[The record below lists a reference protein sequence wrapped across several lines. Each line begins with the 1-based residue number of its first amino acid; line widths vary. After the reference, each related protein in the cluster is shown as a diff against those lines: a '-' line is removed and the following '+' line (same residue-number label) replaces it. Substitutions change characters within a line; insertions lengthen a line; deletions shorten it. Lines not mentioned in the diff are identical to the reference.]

1 MTIATASALCTS
13 SGNFCGAA
21 QTVTAT
27 TIAGAISVLAALRT
41 RVAAGRPRR
50 SASKASSSAARTAS
64 TAISQSVPGTL
75 PNCSIATESAP

>member
-1 MTIATASALCTS
+1 MATASALWTS

-27 TIAGAISVLAALRT
+27 TIAGAISVLAALRA
-41 RVAAGRPRR
+41 RVAAGKPRR
-50 SASKASSSAARTAS
+50 RASTASSIAAAAAS